1 MKIYRWSYRV
11 GKDGKITEGTWT
23 TALPA
28 SQICKWFEDSGYEI
42 IYLKR
47 GKEISV
53 KEGTPITYIYNK
65 DNYVVAMY

>member
-1 MKIYRWSYRV
+1 MKKYRWSYRAE
-11 GKDGKITEGTWT
+11 KDGKIIDGKWT

-47 GKEISV
+47 GTEFYSRV
-53 KEGTPITYIYNK
+53 EAPLVQLYDY
-65 DNYVVAMY
+65 DAVANY